1 MAYSAGNIDRL
12 ELGPCSVKF
21 GVSGSEANL
30 GFTKGGVKMSVESP
44 TINLTTDQF
53 GQVIM
58 KQILVGRNAMVTV
71 PFAEGHVSLLALII
85 PGASAVTDSVSSDS
99 QKIVINTPIG
109 LDLVASV
116 AQSLLLTKAVG
127 NTESSDAN
135 DKFRFFK
142 AAPTGKIEITF
153 DLENQRVYQVE
164 FTAFP
169 DATQD
174 FALGI
179 WGDEN
184 AN

>member
-1 MAYSAGNIDRL
+1 
-12 ELGPCSVKF
+12 
-21 GVSGSEANL
+21 
-30 GFTKGGVKMSVESP
+30 
-44 TINLTTDQF
+44 
-53 GQVIM
+53 M
-58 KQILVGRNAMVTV
+58 KQILVGRNAMITV
-71 PFAEGHVSLLALII
+71 PFAENNVSLFAIII

-99 QKIVINTPIG
+99 QKVIINTPVG

-116 AQSLLLTKAVG
+116 AQSLLLTKAIG

-142 AAPTGKIEITF
+142 AAPTGRIEFSF

-174 FALGI
+174 FALGV
-179 WGDEN
+179 WGDTA